1 MCNLNF
7 FITNLNTFLLIEKK
21 SADLNGY
28 VTCGSAC
35 YLIIILIL
43 ISLCCFPLIGF
54 TVAHFRKLQQYIE
67 DDEQGVVTNTLRVPK
82 VSFTEPEPD
91 YDEDIQR
98 IQTVK
103 SRFNRLE
110 RKSIFTIAKIT
121 KDQR

>member
-1 MCNLNF
+1 MILNQ
-7 FITNLNTFLLIEKK
+7 FLL
-21 SADLNGY
+21 L
-28 VTCGSAC
+28 
-35 YLIIILIL
+35 L
-43 ISLCCFPLIGF
+43 F
-54 TVAHFRKLQQYIE
+54 FRKLQQYIE
-67 DDEQGVVTNTLRVPK
+67 DDEQGVVNNTLRVPK